1 LQVQTENLCSV
12 NLDIDNKDAV
22 ERGQFPEQ
30 NNAMSVSK
38 SKRLSR
44 NATTATTSKEG
55 SGSNHGSLVQATIS
69 TLFKK
74 VEEVRSYDFN
84 LVIESACFFP
94 FPFYSFHSGR
104 IKKTLLRCWFFQFLT
119 APLHF

>member
-1 LQVQTENLCSV
+1 MQVQTENLCSV
-12 NLDIDNKDAV
+12 NLDIDNKGAV

-30 NNAMSVSK
+30 NKGSAMSVSK

-44 NATTATTSKEG
+44 NATTATTSTER

-84 LVIESACFFP
+84 LVIERVHDFF
-94 FPFYSFHSGR
+94 
-104 IKKTLLRCWFFQFLT
+104 LFLFI
-119 APLHF
+119 LFILVE

>member
-1 LQVQTENLCSV
+1 
-12 NLDIDNKDAV
+12 
-22 ERGQFPEQ
+22 
-30 NNAMSVSK
+30 MSVSK

-44 NATTATTSKEG
+44 NATTATTSTER

-84 LVIESACFFP
+84 LVIESA
-94 FPFYSFHSGR
+94 
-104 IKKTLLRCWFFQFLT
+104 
-119 APLHF
+119 

>member
-1 LQVQTENLCSV
+1 MQVQTENLCSV
-12 NLDIDNKDAV
+12 NLDVDNKGAV

-30 NNAMSVSK
+30 NKSAMSVSK

-44 NATTATTSKEG
+44 NATTATTSKER

-104 IKKTLLRCWFFQFLT
+104 IKKLC
-119 APLHF
+119 